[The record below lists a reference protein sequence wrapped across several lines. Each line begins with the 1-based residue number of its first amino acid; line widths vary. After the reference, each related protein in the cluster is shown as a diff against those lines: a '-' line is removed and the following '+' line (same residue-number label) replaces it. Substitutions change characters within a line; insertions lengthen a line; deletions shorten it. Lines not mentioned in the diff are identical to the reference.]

1 MLFDFY
7 NTLYAAREWFELEV
21 RELPARTLGVLADRG
36 IQVSPEQ
43 ESAAR
48 DAWRTLRREVEG
60 RGHEITAEDG
70 LRRVLTEL
78 GIDVPDDLPQIVAAL
93 QRGAYVPDREEPGMA
108 ACVCDLRA
116 RGYTLG
122 IVSNALSEDFLRWNL
137 AETGIIDC
145 FSGIYASAAVGYYK
159 SSPRLYEAAL
169 LGLGARAE
177 ETVHIGDSYPF
188 DVLGAGRAGIRAIWY
203 APAGEALPG
212 PDATGVIR
220 GLAELPALLERLPD

>member
-21 RELPARTLGVLADRG
+21 RELPARTLEVLADRG
-36 IQVSPEQ
+36 TPVSPEQ

-70 LRRVLTEL
+70 LRRVLTAL
-78 GIDVPDDLPQIVAAL
+78 GIAVPDDLPEIVSAL
-93 QRGAYVPDREEPGMA
+93 QRGAYVSGREEPEMA
-108 ACVCDLRA
+108 ACVRDLRT

-122 IVSNALSEDFLRWNL
+122 IVSNALSEDFLRRSL
-137 AETGIIDC
+137 AETGILDC
-145 FSGIYASAAVGYYK
+145 FAGIYASAAVGYYK
-159 SSPRLYEAAL
+159 TSPKLYEAAL

-188 DVLGAGRAGIRAIWY
+188 DVLGAERAGIRAIWY
-203 APAGEALPG
+203 APAGEAPPG

-220 GLAELPALLERLPD
+220 ELAELPALLERLPD

>member
-1 MLFDFY
+1 M
-7 NTLYAAREWFELEV
+7 

-36 IQVSPEQ
+36 APVSPEQ

-70 LRRVLTEL
+70 LRRILTEL
-78 GIDVPDDLPQIVAAL
+78 GIAVPEDLPQIVAAL
-93 QRGAYVPDREEPGMA
+93 QRDAYVSGREEPGMA
-108 ACVCDLRA
+108 ACVRDLSA

-122 IVSNALSEDFLRWNL
+122 IVSNALSEGFLRWSL
-137 AETGIIDC
+137 AGTGILDC

-169 LGLGARAE
+169 LELGARAE
-177 ETVHIGDSYPF
+177 ETVHIGDSYVF

-203 APAGEALPG
+203 APAGEAPPG